1 MHFRRISDAQLIP
14 SRLIE
19 QLPNADVKRFYD
31 FMDIALSS
39 PTQFL
44 WLIINEEHE
53 ICGFLWCEIN
63 LLDKTFYINNLSVSK
78 AFWGNGEMV
87 KVAINFLRDF
97 IKDAEIKRVYWVTDR
112 PTLFEKFGFVR
123 SKNILLEYIPEEK

>member
-1 MHFRRISDAQLIP
+1 
-14 SRLIE
+14 
-19 QLPNADVKRFYD
+19 
-31 FMDIALSS
+31 
-39 PTQFL
+39 
-44 WLIINEEHE
+44 
-53 ICGFLWCEIN
+53 
-63 LLDKTFYINNLSVSK
+63 LSVSK